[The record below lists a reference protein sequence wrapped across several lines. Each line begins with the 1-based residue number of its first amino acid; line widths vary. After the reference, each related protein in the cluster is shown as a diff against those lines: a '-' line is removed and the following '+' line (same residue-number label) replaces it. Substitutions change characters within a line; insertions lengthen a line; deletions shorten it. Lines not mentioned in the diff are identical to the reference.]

1 MWSMT
6 AVNST
11 APAPPS
17 SAPRDLTIMQP
28 TDGDPQTLILNWQ
41 PPKYANGDIEGIN
54 LGIFW
59 RLIKIY
65 VLGILHF
72 VTTDSMDV
80 LFD

>member
-28 TDGDPQTLILNWQ
+28 SDGDPQTLILNWQ
-41 PPKYANGDIEGIN
+41 PPKYANGDIEGMGLEYFEKI
-54 LGIFW
+54 LKIHLFVFAKLLQVVEIKK
-59 RLIKIY
+59 LI
-65 VLGILHF
+65 
-72 VTTDSMDV
+72 
-80 LFD
+80 

>member
-28 TDGDPQTLILNWQ
+28 VDGDPQTLILNWQ
-41 PPKYANGDIEGIN
+41 PPKYANGDIEGMY
-54 LGIFW
+54 LSIF
-59 RLIKIY
+59 
-65 VLGILHF
+65 
-72 VTTDSMDV
+72 
-80 LFD
+80 